1 MSSLSI
7 EKERIRRAML
17 KMRNSVSQSE
27 VFEKSNLIQLNVLR
41 SNHFAISESLGV
53 YLPINNEVRTQEII
67 QRGLDSAK
75 KVALP
80 SIESNRMRFYQLDD
94 RLLRESSLVIGKFG
108 IWEPHKRGAEITKL
122 DLLIVPG
129 IAFDYGGARIGYG
142 RGYFDR
148 YITNAKV
155 SFSLGLGYQ
164 FQLVSRPLPQSN
176 FDQRINGL
184 STENGILYF

>member
-7 EKERIRRAML
+7 EKEKIRSAML

-27 VFEKSNLIQLNVLR
+27 VLEKSNLIQLNVLR

-53 YLPINNEVRTQEII
+53 YLPIDNEVRTQEII

-80 SIESNRMRFYQLDD
+80 SIESNRLRFYQLDD
-94 RLLRESSLVIGKFG
+94 SLLLESSLAIGKFG
-108 IWEPHKRGAEITKL
+108 IREPHKRGAEITKL

-129 IAFDYGGARIGYG
+129 IAFDFGGARIGYG

-148 YITNAKV
+148 YITNANV

-176 FDQRINGL
+176 LDQRINGL

>member
-7 EKERIRRAML
+7 EKERIRKSML
-17 KMRNSVSQSE
+17 KMRKSVSQSE
-27 VFEKSNLIQLNVLR
+27 VLEKSNLIQLNVLR

-53 YLPINNEVRTQEII
+53 YLPIDNEVRTQEII

-94 RLLRESSLVIGKFG
+94 SLLRESSLVIGKFR
-108 IWEPHKRGAEITKL
+108 IREPHKRGAEITKL

-148 YITNAKV
+148 YITNAKA

-176 FDQRINGL
+176 LDQRINGL
-184 STENGILYF
+184 STENGIIYF

>member
-7 EKERIRRAML
+7 EKERIRRLML

-27 VFEKSNLIQLNVLR
+27 VLEKSNLIQLNVLR

-53 YLPINNEVRTQEII
+53 YLPIDNEVRTQEII

-94 RLLRESSLVIGKFG
+94 SLLRESSLVIGKFG
-108 IWEPHKRGAEITKL
+108 IREPHKRGVEITKL

-129 IAFDYGGARIGYG
+129 IAFDFGGARIGYG

-176 FDQRINGL
+176 LDQRINGL

>member
-1 MSSLSI
+1 MSSLAK
-7 EKERIRRAML
+7 EKERIRRSML
-17 KMRNSVSQSE
+17 QMRNSVSQSE
-27 VFEKSNLIQLNVLR
+27 VLEKSKLVQLNVLK

-53 YLPINNEVRTQEII
+53 YLPIGNEVRTQEII
-67 QRGLDSAK
+67 QSGLDAAK

-80 SIESNRMRFYQLDD
+80 SIELNKMRFFQLDECP
-94 RLLRESSLVIGKFG
+94 LQESSLPLGKFG
-108 IWEPHKRGAEITKL
+108 VRETHKRGAEITKL

-148 YITNAKV
+148 YIANAEV
-155 SFSLGLGYQ
+155 SFSLGLGYR
-164 FQLVSRPLPQSN
+164 FQLVSKPLPQSN
-176 FDQRINGL
+176 MDQRINGL